1 MNALLVIC
9 GLGFV
14 SLLAEIANFKKLLTA
29 LVVLALVAAIVLG
42 ILDWGTPRAYY
53 HDMVVFDNFSLAF
66 TALLC
71 TITLAW
77 YVMARSYF
85 EHQSH
90 QSDRSALMIF
100 ALAGGIIM
108 VSFNNMA
115 MLFLGIEILSISL
128 YVLAGSNKSSLFSNE
143 AAFKYFLMGS
153 FATGFLLMG
162 IALVYGATGS
172 FDITKIYV
180 FVHDHGNAM
189 PRFFHAG
196 LVMILIGLTFKIS
209 AVPFHFW
216 APDVYE
222 GSPTPV
228 TAFMSTMVK
237 TAALGAFV
245 KVFQTC
251 FTPVQPAF
259 LIIVQTIIVLTL
271 VVANVTAVYQVSV
284 KRILAYSSIGHV
296 GYILLALMAS
306 DGSALGVLFYYMVA
320 YSAASIAAFTVLQA
334 VELSSGSTGVD
345 SFNGL
350 YYKNPFLAV
359 VMTIAMLSLA
369 GIPPLAGFFGKYL
382 VFAKALEHHYVALV
396 ILGVVTSLIGIYYY
410 FKVIVAMYKKE
421 TGSPTPTQYSRVL
434 LVVLT
439 LVILALGLFPD
450 RVIGLLIP

>member
-14 SLLAEIANFKKLLTA
+14 SLLAEIANFKKILTV
-29 LVVLALVAAIVLG
+29 LVVLALAAAAVLG
-42 ILDWGTPRAYY
+42 ILDWDSSRAYY
-53 HDMVVFDNFSLAF
+53 YDMVVFDNFSLGF

-71 TITLAW
+71 FVTLAW
-77 YVMARSYF
+77 YGMARNYF

-128 YVLAGSNKSSLFSNE
+128 YVLAGSNKSNLLSNE

-172 FDITKIYV
+172 FDITKISA
-180 FVHDHGNAM
+180 FVSAHSTEL

-196 LVMILIGLTFKIS
+196 VLLILVGMTFKIS

-228 TAFMSTMVK
+228 TAFMSTVVK
-237 TAALGAFV
+237 TAALGAFF
-245 KVFQTC
+245 KVFASC
-251 FTPVQPAF
+251 FIPVQSTYSVI
-259 LIIVQTIIVLTL
+259 LQIIAVLTL
-271 VVANVTAVYQVSV
+271 VVANVTAVYQNSV
-284 KRILAYSSIGHV
+284 KRILAYSSVGHV
-296 GYILLALMAS
+296 GYILLALLSAGNGAS
-306 DGSALGVLFYYMVA
+306 GVLFYYMIS
-320 YSAASIAAFTVLQA
+320 YSVASIAAFTILQA
-334 VELSSGSTGVD
+334 VELSTGNTGVEG
-345 SFNGL
+345 FNGL

-382 VFAKALEHHYVALV
+382 VFAKALEQGYVALV
-396 ILGVVTSLIGIYYY
+396 ILGVVTSLIGVYYY

-421 TGSPTPTQYSRVL
+421 TDALKPTQYSAVL
-434 LVVLT
+434 LVLLT
-439 LVILALGLFPD
+439 AIILALGVFPD
-450 RVIGLLIP
+450 GVISLLSR

>member
-42 ILDWGTPRAYY
+42 ILDWGAPRAYY

-71 TITLAW
+71 AITLAW
-77 YVMARSYF
+77 YVMARRYF

-180 FVHDHGNAM
+180 FIHEHGDTL

-196 LVMILIGLTFKIS
+196 LIMILIGLTFKIS

-259 LIIVQTIIVLTL
+259 LIIVQAIVILTL

-334 VELSSGSTGVD
+334 VELSSGSTSVD

-369 GIPPLAGFFGKYL
+369 GIPPLSGFFGKYL
-382 VFAKALEHHYVALV
+382 VFAKALEHGYVAMV

-410 FKVIVAMYKKE
+410 FKVIVAMYKNE
-421 TGSPTPTQYSRVL
+421 TNSPTPTQYSPVL
-434 LVVLT
+434 LVLLT
-439 LVILALGLFPD
+439 LVILALGVFPD
-450 RVIGLLIP
+450 RVISLLIP